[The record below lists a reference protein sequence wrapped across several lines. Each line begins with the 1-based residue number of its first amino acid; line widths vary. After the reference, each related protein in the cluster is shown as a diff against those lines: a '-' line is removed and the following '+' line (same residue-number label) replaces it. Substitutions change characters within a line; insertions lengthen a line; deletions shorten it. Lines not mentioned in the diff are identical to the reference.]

1 MPPRSPAKA
10 AVPLTTSSDTPLP
23 LPALLLSLTTS
34 GPRPPHLSMS
44 QAMSL
49 AGKLVPKGYTSPA
62 KLRTLTGVDLARLG
76 VDDEEVRKGFLA
88 VIGKKSGT
96 GAAKGPATEK
106 GKGKKKVV
114 DPFATEEDGQVG
126 GKRKRPRDSDLD
138 QPLPSRKAAAEAI
151 DADFDF
157 EEIEVEEALLKKTVM
172 TNRAPVMTA
181 WAFVV
186 AERLGF
192 RRQEALSIAH
202 VFTDMNASSKGV
214 SLGIMSPDAAKVEVG
229 PSQPFVDILGRKV
242 PVLSSQNGEWRAISK
257 GLVADPAKAFSY
269 VRSAFRQQMG
279 AVVGSLRLLAAS
291 FPREELNKKG
301 YGLYLEFR
309 PEVEG
314 WGKKGEVRMETI
326 LGLRRFL
333 THPDADQRVKGEG
346 EGLDGGQ
353 VVEDGVGVVKEE
365 AATEGEEGVGPDRK
379 KVKAE
384 EGFEEDAKPD
394 LWRVKKDEAAVE
406 VDEFD
411 ALDEGIDYDAIEL

>member
-1 MPPRSPAKA
+1 MPPRSPSKPS
-10 AVPLTTSSDTPLP
+10 VSLSSSSDAPLP
-23 LPALLLSLTTS
+23 LPSLLKLLTTS

-44 QAMSL
+44 QAMAL

-62 KLRTLTGVDLARLG
+62 KLRTLTGVDLAKMG
-76 VDDEEVRKGFLA
+76 VEDEDVRKGFLA
-88 VIGKKSGT
+88 LIGKSASSGGK
-96 GAAKGPATEK
+96 GAAAK
-106 GKGKKKVV
+106 GKGKAKAV
-114 DPFATEEDGQVG
+114 DPFAADEGGEIGEIG

-138 QPLPSRKAAAEAI
+138 RPLPWGKPKELAI
-151 DADFDF
+151 DADYDF
-157 EEIEVEEALLKKTVM
+157 EEIEVEEALLQKTVL

-181 WAFVV
+181 WACIV

-214 SLGIMSPDAAKVEVG
+214 SLGIMGPDAAKVEVG

-242 PVLSSQNGEWRAISK
+242 PVLSTQNGEWRAISK
-257 GLVADPAKAFSY
+257 GHVADPAKAFSY

-291 FPREELNKKG
+291 FSPAELNKKG
-301 YGLYLEFR
+301 YGLYLDFR

-326 LGLRRFL
+326 LNLRRFL
-333 THPDADQRVKGEG
+333 THPDAAPADVAAEVGVAVVKQEEAVEGGEG
-346 EGLDGGQ
+346 G
-353 VVEDGVGVVKEE
+353 EDGPE
-365 AATEGEEGVGPDRK
+365 RK

-384 EGFEEDAKPD
+384 DGENVKAEGGGGDVKP
-394 LWRVKKDEAAVE
+394 VPQGAGGE

-411 ALDEGIDYDAIEL
+411 ALDEGIDYDAIDL